1 MRPDLVLDDDE
12 KKRRFKNFFQ
22 IRGHMENLESSQNV
36 ILASDSK
43 KTNDADDDDDNDDDT
58 LRKFIRETAAVAAGN
73 VEKIYSE
80 LADHESC
87 LDPETG
93 RMRTVKHPEV
103 ETCHT
108 DKNDSEV
115 LREFVQETVAMEAD
129 LRWRIH
135 AEIANNNKSFLDDGG
150 EALLETAVVEEDSE
164 LADNEMS
171 LDPESGLMLPSLVAA
186 PVTTPAPTPRMRA
199 VKHPDPVSSV
209 ETFHT
214 DEDDTALLEFVRDTA
229 EAGEGDLERIY
240 AELVTKESSLDPETG
255 LMLPNQV
262 PAIMTAPMRTVAC
275 PDQTI
280 LKYIHKKFRRMKPQA
295 ISGVGDT
302 VDNAA
307 SSVIRSINIRSSMKT
322 NLEGG
327 LEDSLEERSQNRRSV
342 IVRTQEQEQEQRLNT
357 TIEIELEVK
366 SSYGE

>member
-1 MRPDLVLDDDE
+1 MRPDLVLDVDE

-150 EALLETAVVEEDSE
+150 EALLETAVVEAGASE
-164 LADNEMS
+164 LS
-171 LDPESGLMLPSLVAA
+171 LDPESGLMVPHLEAA

-209 ETFHT
+209 ETFHA

-229 EAGEGDLERIY
+229 EVGEGDLERIY

-307 SSVIRSINIRSSMKT
+307 SSVIRSINIRSS
-322 NLEGG
+322 
-327 LEDSLEERSQNRRSV
+327 LEDSLEDSSKDSLEARSQNRRSV

>member
-1 MRPDLVLDDDE
+1 MRPDLVLDVDE

-36 ILASDSK
+36 ILASDTK
-43 KTNDADDDDDNDDDT
+43 KTNDTDDDDDDT
-58 LRKFIRETAAVAAGN
+58 LRETAAVAAGN

-103 ETCHT
+103 DTCHT
-108 DKNDSEV
+108 DKNDTEV

-209 ETFHT
+209 ETFHA

-229 EAGEGDLERIY
+229 EVGEGDLERLY

-307 SSVIRSINIRSSMKT
+307 SSVIRSINIRSS
-322 NLEGG
+322 
-327 LEDSLEERSQNRRSV
+327 LEDSLEDSSKDSLEARSQNRRSV
-342 IVRTQEQEQEQRLNT
+342 IVRTQQQEQEQEQRLNT

>member
-1 MRPDLVLDDDE
+1 MRPDLVLDVDE

-36 ILASDSK
+36 ILASDTK
-43 KTNDADDDDDNDDDT
+43 KTNDTDDDDDDNDDDT

-150 EALLETAVVEEDSE
+150 EALLETAVVEAGDSE
-164 LADNEMS
+164 LS
-171 LDPESGLMLPSLVAA
+171 LDPESGLMLPSLEAA

-229 EAGEGDLERIY
+229 EVGEGDLERIY